1 MPRFPARSALALLT
15 AVLLSV
21 GLSTAGCAS
30 SPAHAT
36 RHLTP
41 TTTPRRT
48 PTATESPLSRTVIYT
63 STGTRLVA
71 FRADDGQERWHVGD
85 WTWRIPSVGGELI
98 FGPVAP
104 VADGG
109 MLLATS
115 YADHTGIPTAYAFNP
130 ADGSIHWRT
139 PLAGCI
145 GQPDAPLAAGGVFY
159 VALTGHASSNLD
171 CGPSG
176 WVYALRE
183 ADGAVLWR
191 RPFADVVSPSLALTG
206 GVLVVLNDNYPA
218 AAETAYLT
226 GLRPSD
232 GAQLWQAQR
241 PSEGGWAFTS
251 AAGGIVVLERTLRV
265 SSTGQE
271 TMQIEAFHAADGVRV
286 WQAEPAIRLT
296 GSIEA
301 NANGLVYVYSD
312 LGNLYA
318 LRIADGSTAWSFPID
333 GQFISA
339 PALVGGDIYIGSG
352 PGVLVLDAAS
362 GTLMRAYAPAP
373 SGSPTSTA
381 DDAPS
386 VWTRPTVSGG
396 AIFVAGAIVFSGG
409 FGGPPVWTLY
419 AFDQASGRILWQ
431 RPEQAE
437 GGYSA
442 PVAMELPAGS

>member
-1 MPRFPARSALALLT
+1 
-15 AVLLSV
+15 
-21 GLSTAGCAS
+21 
-30 SPAHAT
+30 
-36 RHLTP
+36 
-41 TTTPRRT
+41 
-48 PTATESPLSRTVIYT
+48 VIYT

-71 FRADDGQERWHVGD
+71 FRADDGQELWHVGD
-85 WTWRIPSVGGELI
+85 WTWSLPSGGGELI

-115 YADHTGIPTAYAFNP
+115 NADRTGVPTAYAFNP
-130 ADGSIHWRT
+130 ADGSIRWRT

-145 GQPDAPLAAGGVFY
+145 GQPEAPLVAGGVFY
-159 VALTGHASSNLD
+159 VALTGHTSSNLD

-191 RPFADVVSPSLALTG
+191 RPFADVVSPSLALSG

-218 AAETAYLT
+218 AAEMAYLT

-232 GAQLWQAQR
+232 GAQLWQVQR
-241 PSEGGWAFTS
+241 PSEGGWAFT
-251 AAGGIVVLERTLRV
+251 AADAGVVVLGRTLRDGF
-265 SSTGQE
+265 TDQW
-271 TMQIEAFHAADGVRV
+271 TMPIEAFHAADGVRV
-286 WQAEPAIRLT
+286 WQAEPAIHLT

-301 NANGLVYVYSD
+301 IANGLVYAHSD
-312 LGNLYA
+312 LGELYA
-318 LRIADGSTAWSFPID
+318 LRIADGSAAWSFPT
-333 GQFISA
+333 GVQSISA
-339 PALVGGDIYIGSG
+339 PTLLDGDLYIGAG
-352 PGVLVLDAAS
+352 LGVFVLDAAS

-373 SGSPTSTA
+373 SGSPTGTA

-386 VWTRPTVSGG
+386 IWTRPALSGG
-396 AIFVAGAIVFSGG
+396 AIFVAGAVVFSDS
-409 FGGPPVWTLY
+409 FGLPPVWTLY
-419 AFDQASGRILWQ
+419 AFDQTSGRVLWQ
-431 RPEQAE
+431 RPAQAE